1 MIFIG
6 TTKEYLCLT
15 ANDSESCNS
24 LNESVEDCL
33 TVLWFTQ
40 SNQNKLIID
49 GDEYVFSK
57 NEIVFLTEFHKTSLD
72 KLENVKLLRFN
83 RSFYCIIDNDKEVG
97 CKGVLFFGASQVPI
111 ITIPE
116 EDLDKFEMLW
126 KMFTLEM
133 QSRDNMQKDMLQMM
147 LKRYLILCTRI
158 YKSMQK
164 DMLQMMLKR
173 YLILCTRIY
182 KSKMLYLPE
191 DRDSDIVREFNF
203 LVETHFKSIHS
214 VAEYANLLNKSPKT
228 ISNIFRKHNSKSPLQ
243 FIHERKMLEAKRL
256 LIYTTKRI
264 KEIAYEVGFED
275 IQTFSRF
282 FKRNE
287 GISPSKYKE
296 TRQLSKIANY

>member
-1 MIFIG
+1 MKYIG
-6 TTKEYLCLT
+6 TTSEYLCLT
-15 ANDSESCNS
+15 TNDIESCNI
-24 LNESVEDCL
+24 LNDSVENCL

-49 GDEYVFSK
+49 GDEFVFSK
-57 NEIVFLTEFHKTSLD
+57 NEIVFLTEFHKLSID

-83 RSFYCIIDNDKEVG
+83 RSFYCILDNDIEIG
-97 CKGVLFFGASQVPI
+97 CKGVLFFGASQLPI

-116 EDLDKFEMLW
+116 EDLDKFETLW
-126 KMFTLEM
+126 KMFILEM
-133 QSRDNMQKDMLQMM
+133 QSPDNMQ
-147 LKRYLILCTRI
+147 R
-158 YKSMQK
+158 

-182 KSKMLYLPE
+182 KSKMRYPIE
-191 DRDSDIVREFNF
+191 NRDFDIVREFNF

-214 VAEYANLLNKSPKT
+214 VTQYAELLHRSPKT
-228 ISNIFRKHNSKSPLQ
+228 ISNLFRKFNSKSPLQ
-243 FIHERKMLEAKRL
+243 FIQERKMLEAKRL
-256 LIYTTKRI
+256 LTYTTKQI
-264 KEIAYEVGFED
+264 KEIAYDLGFED

-296 TRQLSKIANY
+296 TSQLRKIANY

>member
-1 MIFIG
+1 MKYIG
-6 TTKEYLCLT
+6 TTSEYLCLT
-15 ANDSESCNS
+15 TNDIESCNI
-24 LNESVEDCL
+24 LNDSVENCL

-49 GDEYVFSK
+49 GDEFVFSK
-57 NEIVFLTEFHKTSLD
+57 NEIVFLTEFHKLSID

-83 RSFYCIIDNDKEVG
+83 RPFYCILDNDIEIG
-97 CKGVLFFGASQVPI
+97 CKGVLFFGASQLPI

-116 EDLDKFEMLW
+116 EDLDKFETLW
-126 KMFTLEM
+126 KMFILEM
-133 QSRDNMQKDMLQMM
+133 QSPDNMQRDMLQMM

-158 YKSMQK
+158 YKLKMQYP
-164 DMLQMMLKR
+164 LKN
-173 YLILCTRIY
+173 T
-182 KSKMLYLPE
+182 
-191 DRDSDIVREFNF
+191 DFDIVREFNF

-214 VAEYANLLNKSPKT
+214 VTEYAELLHISPKT
-228 ISNIFRKHNSKSPLQ
+228 VSNIFRKLNSKSPLQ
-243 FIHERKMLEAKRL
+243 FIQDRRMLEAKRL
-256 LIYTTKRI
+256 LIYTTKQI

-296 TRQLSKIANY
+296 TKRLSKIANY

>member
-1 MIFIG
+1 MKFIG

-15 ANDSESCNS
+15 TNDSESCNI
-24 LNESVEDCL
+24 LNESVENCL
-33 TVLWFTQ
+33 TILWFTKK
-40 SNQNKLIID
+40 NQNKLFID
-49 GDEYVFSK
+49 GDEFVISK
-57 NEIVFLTEFHKTSLD
+57 NEIVFLTEFHKTSID

-83 RSFYCIIDNDKEVG
+83 RSFYCILDNDIEVG
-97 CKGVLFFGASQVPI
+97 CKGILFFGASQVPT

-116 EDLDKFEMLW
+116 EDIEKFETLW

-133 QSRDNMQKDMLQMM
+133 QSPDNMQKDMLQMM

-158 YKSMQK
+158 YKSKMQYP
-164 DMLQMMLKR
+164 Q
-173 YLILCTRIY
+173 
-182 KSKMLYLPE
+182 E
-191 DRDSDIVREFNF
+191 NRDSDIVREFNF

-214 VAEYANLLNKSPKT
+214 VTKYAELLNKSPKT
-228 ISNIFRKHNSKSPLQ
+228 ISNIFRKISPKSPLQ
-243 FIHERKMLEAKRL
+243 FIQERRMLEAKRL
-256 LIYTTKRI
+256 LVYSTKRI
-264 KEIAYEVGFED
+264 KEIGFEVGFED